1 MEIQR
6 KSLKDVSWNV
16 SEQEYRLDSALSYS
30 VLSKYE
36 RGGFNSLSTLF
47 DKVESPSLLF
57 GSLVDTL
64 ITGTP
69 EEFDSRFFVC
79 DFPDIPDS
87 IITIVKALYGAYSN
101 KFNDLNNIAVSDIIA
116 MADYYKYQSNWKP
129 ETRAKV
135 IKEKGEEYYNLL
147 FLAGDK
153 TIVSTNDYNDA
164 VDAYHAL
171 KDSEATKFYFMSD
184 NPFDGI
190 ERCYQ
195 LKFKATL
202 NNVDYKCM
210 FDLILTDT
218 KNKTIQ
224 PVDLKTSFKKEYD
237 FYKSF
242 IEWSYNIQCRLYVR
256 ILEEV
261 IKKDEYFKDFK
272 ILPYKDIVVCR
283 TSLTPLVWDF
293 EDTFVKGEL
302 VYGKNKQIVLRDP
315 QTIGEE
321 LKYYLDSGVT
331 MPVGINKDTSNDLTK
346 WINTL

>member
-1 MEIQR
+1 
-6 KSLKDVSWNV
+6 
-16 SEQEYRLDSALSYS
+16 
-30 VLSKYE
+30 
-36 RGGFNSLSTLF
+36 
-47 DKVESPSLLF
+47 
-57 GSLVDTL
+57 
-64 ITGTP
+64 
-69 EEFDSRFFVC
+69 
-79 DFPDIPDS
+79 
-87 IITIVKALYGAYSN
+87 
-101 KFNDLNNIAVSDIIA
+101 
-116 MADYYKYQSNWKP
+116 MADFYKYQSNWKP

-153 TIVSTNDYNDA
+153 TIVSTKDYDDA
-164 VDAYHAL
+164 VSAYSAL
-171 KDSEATKFYFMSD
+171 KDSESTKFYFMPD

-190 ERCYQ
+190 ERSYQ

-202 NNVDYKCM
+202 NNVDYRCM
-210 FDLILTDT
+210 FDLILTDH

-256 ILEEV
+256 ILEAV
-261 IKKDEYFKDFK
+261 IKNDEYFKDFT

-293 EDTFVKGEL
+293 EDTFVKGKL
-302 VYGKNKQIVLRDP
+302 VYGKDKQIVLRDP

-321 LKYYLDSGVT
+321 LKYYLDSGAT
-331 MPVGINKDTSNDLTK
+331 MPKDINKDTSNSLTK
-346 WINTL
+346 WLNTL

>member
-1 MEIQR
+1 MIM
-6 KSLKDVSWNV
+6 KSLKDISWLV
-16 SEQEYRLDSALSYS
+16 SEDTYRQDSALSYS
-30 VLSKYE
+30 TLAKYE

-64 ITGTP
+64 STGTP

-87 IITIVKALYGAYSN
+87 IITIVKALYEAYSD

-116 MADYYKYQSNWKP
+116 MADFYKYQSNWKP

-195 LKFKATL
+195 LKFKATIEGI
-202 NNVDYKCM
+202 DYRIM
-210 FDLILTDT
+210 ADLIIVDH
-218 KNKTIQ
+218 KNKVII
-224 PVDLKTSFKKEYD
+224 PCDLKTSSKQEYD

-242 IEWSYNIQCRLYVR
+242 KDWGYWWQGILYTKVIEEN
-256 ILEEV
+256 
-261 IKKDEYFKDFK
+261 IKKDDYFKDFK
-272 ILPYKDIVVCR
+272 IMPYIFIVVNR
-283 TSLTPLVWDF
+283 KSLTPMIWEFTDNHSN
-293 EDTFVKGEL
+293 EDL
-302 VYGKNKQIVLRDP
+302 IYGQDKQIKVRHP
-315 QTIGEE
+315 FNIAKE
-321 LKYYLDSGVT
+321 LKYYLNSGDTV
-331 MPVGINKDTSNDLTK
+331 PLGINKNTPNDLTK
-346 WINTL
+346 WLNTL

>member
-1 MEIQR
+1 MIM
-6 KSLKDVSWNV
+6 KSLKTISLQIT
-16 SEQEYRLDSALSYS
+16 EEEYRQDSALSYS
-30 VLSKYE
+30 TLAKYE

-47 DKVESPSLLF
+47 DKVESPSLLY
-57 GSLVDTL
+57 GQLVDTL

-87 IITIVKALYGAYSN
+87 IIAIIKYLYQEYGSIH
-101 KFNDLNNIAVSDIIA
+101 NDLTLINDKIIINA
-116 MADYYKYQSNWKP
+116 TEIFKYQLNWKP

-153 TIVSTNDYNDA
+153 TIVSTKDYDDA
-164 VDAYHAL
+164 VNAYNVL
-171 KDSEATKFYFMSD
+171 KDSESTKFYFMPD

-202 NNVDYKCM
+202 NNVDYRCM
-210 FDLILTDT
+210 FDLILTDH

-224 PVDLKTSFKKEYD
+224 PIDLKTSFKKEYD

-256 ILEEV
+256 ILKEV
-261 IKKDEYFKDFK
+261 IKNDEYFKDFTV
-272 ILPYKDIVVCR
+272 LPYKDIVVCR

-293 EDTFVKGEL
+293 EDTFVEGEL

-315 QTIGEE
+315 QTIGKE
-321 LKYYLDSGVT
+321 LKHYLDSGAT
-331 MPVGINKDTSNDLTK
+331 MPKDINKNTSNSLTK
-346 WINTL
+346 WLNTL

>member
-1 MEIQR
+1 MIM
-6 KSLKDVSWNV
+6 KSLKTISWDVS
-16 SEQEYRLDSALSYS
+16 EETYRQDSALSYS
-30 VLSKYE
+30 TLAKYE
-36 RGGFNSLSTLF
+36 RGGFNSIPTLF

-87 IITIVKALYGAYSN
+87 IITIVKCLYNEYGSIH
-101 KFNDLNNIAVSDIIA
+101 NDLSLINDKLIIHATDI
-116 MADYYKYQSNWKP
+116 YKYQPNWKP

-164 VDAYHAL
+164 VNAYNAL
-171 KDSEATKFYFMSD
+171 KDSESTKFYFMPD

-202 NNVDYKCM
+202 NNVDYRCM
-210 FDLILTDT
+210 FDLLLVNHND
-218 KNKTIQ
+218 KTIQ
-224 PVDLKTSFKKEYD
+224 PIDLKTSFKKEYD

-256 ILEEV
+256 ILKEV
-261 IKKDEYFKDFK
+261 IKNDEYFKDFTV
-272 ILPYKDIVVCR
+272 LPYKDIVVCR
-283 TSLTPLVWDF
+283 TSLTPLVWYF
-293 EDTFVKGEL
+293 EDTFVEGEL

-321 LKYYLDSGVT
+321 LKHYLDSGAT
-331 MPVGINKDTSNDLTK
+331 MPKDINKDTSNSLYK
-346 WINTL
+346 WLNTL

>member
-1 MEIQR
+1 MIM
-6 KSLKDVSWNV
+6 KSLKDISLQIT
-16 SEQEYRLDSALSYS
+16 EEEYRQDSALSYS
-30 VLSKYE
+30 VLAKYE
-36 RGGFNSLSTLF
+36 RGGFNSIPTLF
-47 DKVESPSLLF
+47 DKIESPSLLF

-87 IITIVKALYGAYSN
+87 IITIVKYLYNEYGN
-101 KFNDLNNIAVSDIIA
+101 THNDLLLISDKIIINA
-116 MADYYKYQSNWKP
+116 TDIYKYQPNWKP

-153 TIVSTNDYNDA
+153 IIVSTKDYDDA
-164 VDAYHAL
+164 VNAYNAL
-171 KDSEATKFYFMSD
+171 KDSESTKFYFMPD

-190 ERCYQ
+190 ERSYQ

-202 NNVDYKCM
+202 NNVDYRCM
-210 FDLILTDT
+210 FDLVLTDH

-256 ILEEV
+256 ILKEV
-261 IKKDEYFKDFK
+261 IKNDEYFKDFTV
-272 ILPYKDIVVCR
+272 LPYKDIVVCR

-293 EDTFVKGEL
+293 EDTFVEGEL

-321 LKYYLDSGVT
+321 LKYYLDSGAT
-331 MPVGINKDTSNDLTK
+331 MPKDINKDTSNSLIK
-346 WINTL
+346 WLNTL

>member
-1 MEIQR
+1 M
-6 KSLKDVSWNV
+6 KSLKDISLQIT
-16 SEQEYRLDSALSYS
+16 EEEYRQDSALSYS
-30 VLSKYE
+30 TLAKYE

-87 IITIVKALYGAYSN
+87 IITIVKYLYNEYGN
-101 KFNDLNNIAVSDIIA
+101 THNDLSLINDKLIIHATDI
-116 MADYYKYQSNWKP
+116 YKYQPNWKP

-190 ERCYQ
+190 ERLYQ

-202 NNVDYKCM
+202 NNVDYRCM
-210 FDLILTDT
+210 FDLILVST
-218 KNKTIQ
+218 KDKTIQ
-224 PVDLKTSFKKEYD
+224 PIDLKTSFKKEYD

-331 MPVGINKDTSNDLTK
+331 MPVGINKDTSNSLNK

>member
-1 MEIQR
+1 MIM
-6 KSLKDVSWNV
+6 KSLKDISWLV
-16 SEQEYRLDSALSYS
+16 SEDTYRQDSALSYS
-30 VLSKYE
+30 TLAKYE

-64 ITGTP
+64 STGTP

-202 NNVDYKCM
+202 NNVNYRCM
-210 FDLILTDT
+210 PDLVLTDH

-224 PVDLKTSFKKEYD
+224 PIDLKTSFKKEYD

-331 MPVGINKDTSNDLTK
+331 MPIGINKNTPNDLTK
-346 WINTL
+346 WLNTL

>member
-1 MEIQR
+1 M
-6 KSLKDVSWNV
+6 KSLKDISWLV
-16 SEQEYRLDSALSYS
+16 SEDTYRQDSALSYS
-30 VLSKYE
+30 TLAKYE

-190 ERCYQ
+190 ERLYQ

-202 NNVDYKCM
+202 NNVDYRCM
-210 FDLILTDT
+210 FDLLLVNYN
-218 KNKTIQ
+218 NKTIQ
-224 PVDLKTSFKKEYD
+224 PIDLKTSFKKEYD

-331 MPVGINKDTSNDLTK
+331 MPVGINKDTSNSLNK

>member
-1 MEIQR
+1 MIM
-6 KSLKDVSWNV
+6 KSLKDISWLV
-16 SEQEYRLDSALSYS
+16 SEDTYRQDSALSYS
-30 VLSKYE
+30 VLAKYE
-36 RGGFNSLSTLF
+36 RGGFNSIPTLF

-79 DFPDIPDS
+79 DFPDVPDS
-87 IITIVKALYGAYSN
+87 IITIVKHLYNEYGN
-101 KFNDLNNIAVSDIIA
+101 IHNDLSLINDKLIIHATDI
-116 MADYYKYQSNWKP
+116 YKYQPNWKP

-171 KDSEATKFYFMSD
+171 KDSESTKFYFMSD

-190 ERCYQ
+190 ERLYQ

-202 NNVDYKCM
+202 NNVDYRCM
-210 FDLILTDT
+210 FDLLLVNHN
-218 KNKTIQ
+218 NKTIQ
-224 PVDLKTSFKKEYD
+224 PIDLKTSFKKEYD

-261 IKKDEYFKDFK
+261 IKNDEYFKDFK

-302 VYGKNKQIVLRDP
+302 VYGKNKQIILRDP

-346 WINTL
+346 WLNTL

>member
-1 MEIQR
+1 MIM
-6 KSLKDVSWNV
+6 KSLKTISWDVS
-16 SEQEYRLDSALSYS
+16 EETYRQDSALSYS
-30 VLSKYE
+30 TLAKYE
-36 RGGFNSLSTLF
+36 RGGFNSIPTLF

-87 IITIVKALYGAYSN
+87 IITIIKYLYNEYGN
-101 KFNDLNNIAVSDIIA
+101 IHNDLALINDKLIIHATDI
-116 MADYYKYQSNWKP
+116 YKYQPNWKP

-164 VDAYHAL
+164 VNAYNAL
-171 KDSEATKFYFMSD
+171 KDSESTKFYFMPD

-190 ERCYQ
+190 ERYYQ

-210 FDLILTDT
+210 FDLILIDT

-224 PVDLKTSFKKEYD
+224 PIDLKTSFKKEYD

-256 ILEEV
+256 ILKEV
-261 IKKDEYFKDFK
+261 IKNDEYFKDFT

-293 EDTFVKGEL
+293 EDTFVEGEL
-302 VYGKNKQIVLRDP
+302 VYGKNKQIILRDP

-321 LKYYLDSGVT
+321 LKYYLDSVAT
-331 MPVGINKDTSNDLTK
+331 MPKDINKNTSNSLTK
-346 WINTL
+346 WLNTL

>member
-1 MEIQR
+1 M
-6 KSLKDVSWNV
+6 KSLKTISWDVS
-16 SEQEYRLDSALSYS
+16 EETYRQDSALSYS
-30 VLSKYE
+30 TLAKYE
-36 RGGFNSLSTLF
+36 RGGFNSIPTLF

-87 IITIVKALYGAYSN
+87 IITIVKHLYNEYGN
-101 KFNDLNNIAVSDIIA
+101 IHNDLSLINDKLIINA
-116 MADYYKYQSNWKP
+116 TDVYKYQPNWKP

-164 VDAYHAL
+164 VNAYNAL
-171 KDSEATKFYFMSD
+171 KDSESTKFYFMPD

-202 NNVDYKCM
+202 NNVDYRCM
-210 FDLILTDT
+210 FDLILVDT

-224 PVDLKTSFKKEYD
+224 PIDLKTSFKKEYD

-242 IEWSYNIQCRLYVR
+242 MEWSYNIQCGLYVR
-256 ILEEV
+256 ILEAV
-261 IKKDEYFKDFK
+261 IKNDEYFKDFT

-293 EDTFVKGEL
+293 EDTFVEGEL

-321 LKYYLDSGVT
+321 LKYYLDLGAT
-331 MPVGINKDTSNDLTK
+331 MPKDINKDTSNSLYK
-346 WINTL
+346 WLNTL